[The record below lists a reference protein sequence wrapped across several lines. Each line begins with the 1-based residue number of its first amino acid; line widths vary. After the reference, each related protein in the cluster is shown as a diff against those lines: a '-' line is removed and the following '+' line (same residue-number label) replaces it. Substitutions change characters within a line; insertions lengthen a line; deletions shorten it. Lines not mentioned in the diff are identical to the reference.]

1 MPYTINGIG
10 TTYYGKGN
18 LEVHTGRCES
28 CLRTVQLRSY
38 DTRLWFVVLFIPI
51 LPLGRRR
58 VIDDCPV
65 CGAHRH
71 LPLARSRQRPGE
83 AFDGARQA
91 AVGLPAPLEAEP
103 DLARNRR
110 FRKLVR
116 PSEQRA
122 QPGRPV
128 LPPVPLLRSKAMRLP
143 AAAAVIVVGG
153 LWLNHYLSAHK
164 VHIVNGLAGKVQVA
178 IEGHDPVTVSPDGV
192 ETLRLSEGRH
202 VAALTH
208 PCGHRETIHFTVPG
222 GLSRRF
228 FNRPTNVLNAF
239 GAAVVAWEKT
249 LYTADR
255 APPEGREPEFRAHLG
270 EDFVSFDDVDY
281 EFDEFPSTI
290 RTEQEGPFHKTRVVL
305 HKAKPA
311 DILRSPVAE
320 ELPAE
325 AVLRYAEAHLRARGD
340 DRDLLWTYFARTVG
354 SKHTE
359 RLVSFL
365 RERLGDRPV
374 PVEWHR
380 CYQSVRDRVDGGK
393 GLVAEYDKLLEAEPD
408 NSALL
413 YLRGRLGAGNEESLG
428 WLGKA
433 LAADA
438 RNAYAWM
445 GKAYHHHSRAE
456 FAAARQAASEASRLD
471 PDNPWLAPMLYDI
484 RFAAGELAALEAE
497 ARQAV
502 RDKAEDFGQWFR
514 LMAVRVAK
522 GDRAAAR
529 AAREDL
535 ARVLK
540 ERSDDDAA
548 AWTFLTDMFLL
559 SAQGELREAADL
571 AAGDPGRPNAAS
583 MAHYVCLALG
593 RLDEAEK
600 WAGRLPQLTWQQRLV
615 GSVAANV
622 AGDAQRAGAER
633 AKARQRL
640 MLGGA
645 AERTAAALLADAAGA
660 GVAPEDLAM
669 EPADKALVLV
679 ALVQAGA
686 EARLLALAEKLNY
699 YPGAQQQ
706 VVAKAIGVLRSRR
719 P

>member
-1 MPYTINGIG
+1 M
-10 TTYYGKGN
+10 
-18 LEVHTGRCES
+18 
-28 CLRTVQLRSY
+28 
-38 DTRLWFVVLFIPI
+38 
-51 LPLGRRR
+51 
-58 VIDDCPV
+58 
-65 CGAHRH
+65 
-71 LPLARSRQRPGE
+71 
-83 AFDGARQA
+83 
-91 AVGLPAPLEAEP
+91 
-103 DLARNRR
+103 
-110 FRKLVR
+110 
-116 PSEQRA
+116 
-122 QPGRPV
+122 
-128 LPPVPLLRSKAMRLP
+128 
-143 AAAAVIVVGG
+143 IVVGG

-164 VHIVNGLAGKVQVA
+164 VRIVNGLAGKVQVA

-208 PCGHRETIHFTVPG
+208 PCGHRETVEFTVPG
-222 GLSRRF
+222 GMSRRF

-239 GAAVVAWEKT
+239 GAAVVVWEKT
-249 LYTADR
+249 LYTADHS
-255 APPEGREPEFRAHLG
+255 APGGREAEFRAHLG

-290 RTEQEGPFHKTRVVL
+290 KTERKGPFHKTRVVL

-340 DRDLLWTYFARTVG
+340 DRELLWTYFARAAG
-354 SKHTE
+354 PKHTE
-359 RLVSFL
+359 RLMSFL
-365 RERLGDRPV
+365 RERLADRPV

-380 CYQSVRDRVDGGK
+380 CYQTVRERLDGGK
-393 GLVAEYDKLLEAEPD
+393 GLVAEYDKLVQAEPD

-413 YLRGRLGAGNEESLG
+413 YLRGRLGAGSEESLR
-428 WLGKA
+428 WLDKA
-433 LAADA
+433 LAADV

-445 GKAYHHHSRAE
+445 GKAYHHHCRAE
-456 FAAARQAASEASRLD
+456 FAAAWQAASEARRLD
-471 PDNPWLAPMLYDI
+471 PDNPQLGPMLYDI

-502 RDKAEDFGQWFR
+502 RDKPEDFGQSFR
-514 LMAVRVAK
+514 LMAVLVAK

-529 AAREDL
+529 AAREDFVQL
-535 ARVLK
+535 LK
-540 ERSDDDAA
+540 ERSHDDAA
-548 AWTFLTDMFLL
+548 AWAFVADMFLL
-559 SAQGELREAADL
+559 SAQGEFQEAADL
-571 AAGDPGRPNAAS
+571 AAGDPEKPNAAG
-583 MAHYVCLALG
+583 MAYCACLALG

-600 WAGRLPQLTWQQRLV
+600 WAGRLPELTWQQRLM

-660 GVAPEDLAM
+660 EVPPEDLPM

-679 ALVQAGA
+679 ALAQAGA
-686 EARLLALAEKLNY
+686 EAKLLALAEKLNY
-699 YPGAQQQ
+699 YPGPQQQ